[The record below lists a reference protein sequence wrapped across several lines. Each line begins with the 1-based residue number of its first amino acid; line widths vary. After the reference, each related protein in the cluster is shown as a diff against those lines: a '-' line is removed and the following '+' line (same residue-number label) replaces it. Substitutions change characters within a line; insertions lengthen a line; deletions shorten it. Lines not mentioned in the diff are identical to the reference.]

1 MAGATYK
8 PVPLELVDGNWTFN
22 PAKFKEA
29 LNSKTKILI
38 LNNAHNPT
46 GKIFSREELE
56 LITNILAAYPNVIV
70 ISDDVYEYLTFD
82 GKQST
87 LFASLGSNFDRTVSV
102 FSGGKLFS
110 ATGWKVGW
118 AIGPSDII
126 NAASVVSATTIYCV
140 NAPA

>member
-22 PAKFKEA
+22 RAKFKEA

-56 LITNILAAYPNVIV
+56 LITNILAAYPKVVV

-126 NAASVVSATTIYCV
+126 NAASVISTTTIYCV